1 MKITILTLFPE
12 MFTGPFNY
20 SIIKRAID
28 KNLVKHKIS
37 NTESE
42 EVFGN
47 RPLKIFEDIKHSFLE
62 KRFLAYGI
70 TSRKRR
76 LTIVFSL
83 RNKKIRIISARDMNK
98 KERGEYEKI

>member
-1 MKITILTLFPE
+1 M
-12 MFTGPFNY
+12 
-20 SIIKRAID
+20 IKSLPKPIGFDWDKGNID

-42 EVFGN
+42 EIFGN